1 VTVPPLAGFTV
12 AVTADRRRHELATLF
27 ERHGAKVLLAP
38 AIRIAPL
45 ADDEALLAAT
55 RDVLACPPD
64 ILVVTTGIGF
74 RGWTE
79 TADGWG
85 LGERL
90 LASLGSAEIV
100 ARGPKARGAI
110 RAAGL
115 ADGWHPASECSGEM
129 LTHLLA
135 SGVAGKRIAIQ
146 LHGEPILGFTESL
159 RGAGAD
165 VVEVP
170 VYRWAPHEDAAPQR
184 RLVELVAAA
193 QVDAVAFTS
202 APAASC
208 LLGLARELGCEDDF
222 TGALR
227 GRVMAACVGPVTAA
241 PFTRLGIPTVQ
252 PERARLGALVRAVTA
267 ELPARSV
274 RLRLDRNDVE
284 LRGQALVVNG
294 VVYPLP
300 PASLALL
307 RALAARPGRVYS
319 RAELLT
325 ALPASDAGEH
335 AVEMAVTRLRAAVGG
350 ARLVETVVK
359 RGYRL
364 LADDPV
370 GRACA
375 DVAEEQASRAR
386 ATAGGA

>member
-1 VTVPPLAGFTV
+1 MTVPPLAGFTV

-45 ADDEALLAAT
+45 ADDHELLAAT
-55 RDVLACPPD
+55 HEVLSAPLD
-64 ILVVTTGIGF
+64 LVVVTTGIGF

-85 LGERL
+85 IGDKL
-90 LASLGSAEIV
+90 LAHLGGAEII

-115 ADGWHPASECSGEM
+115 ADSWHPASECSGEM
-129 LTHLLA
+129 LSHLLA
-135 SGVAGKRIAIQ
+135 GGVAGKRIAIQ
-146 LHGEPILGFTESL
+146 LHGEPIPGFAESL

-184 RLVELVAAA
+184 RLVELVAAQ
-193 QVDAVAFTS
+193 QVDVVAFTS

-208 LLGLARELGCEDDF
+208 LLGLARALGCEAEF

-227 GRVMAACVGPVTAA
+227 DRVAAACVGQVTAG
-241 PFTRLGIPTVQ
+241 PLTRLGIPTIQ
-252 PERARLGALVRAVTA
+252 PERARLGSLVRAVTA
-267 ELPARSV
+267 ALPSRAV
-274 RLRLDRNDVE
+274 RLRLGGHDVE
-284 LRGQALVVNG
+284 LRGQAVVADG
-294 VVYPLP
+294 ELYPLP

-319 RAELLT
+319 RSELLT

-350 ARLVETVVK
+350 IKLVETVVK

-364 LADDPV
+364 PADDPV
-370 GRACA
+370 AY
-375 DVAEEQASRAR
+375 VPQASNS
-386 ATAGGA
+386 